1 MLFVLMTM
9 LLDSGAAPVGLT
21 SISAA
26 VNGTKLSIQCSF
38 EASDTT
44 PILVWPRKNEW
55 HNPCRQ
61 ATDLCCMRDLL
72 LDYRNDELEKQQ
84 GPRCMQGLTGNLITG
99 SREGVAM
106 QGVRNFTALV
116 PLDTPFVAM
125 LFVHMNPFYVFDG
138 AQMFSIRQNGSV
150 EIRAMLHSNPCY
162 NVQVPGKPFG
172 VCMHCNNA
180 LGPNA
185 RFVWTPTWYVDYVC
199 EWQCNDGFQLD
210 SNLLNPQCAPASGIP
225 LQSTIIIACCVVVA
239 VLLCLLCCRAQTPT
253 PPPEA
258 PEAPAKITEIIQ
270 FRENTITPMHIRVKM
285 H

>member
-1 MLFVLMTM
+1 MLFVLM

-26 VNGTKLSIQCSF
+26 VNGTKLSIRGSF

-44 PILVWPRKNEW
+44 PMLVWPRKDSW
-55 HNPCRQ
+55 KNPCRQ

-72 LDYRNDELEKQQ
+72 LDYRNDELQQQQ
-84 GPRCMQGLTGNLITG
+84 GPRCLQGLTGNLITG
-99 SREGVAM
+99 SREGVFM
-106 QGVRNFTALV
+106 QGARNFSALV

-125 LFVHMNPFYVFDG
+125 LFVHTNPFYVLDG

-150 EIRAMLHSNPCY
+150 EILATLQNNPCY
-162 NVQVPGKPFG
+162 NVQVPGKPFS

-180 LGPNA
+180 LTPNA
-185 RFVWTPTWYVDYVC
+185 RFVWTPTWYIDYVC
-199 EWQCNDGFQLD
+199 DWQCNDGFQQDLI
-210 SNLLNPQCAPASGIP
+210 NPQCTQSGSGIP
-225 LQSTIIIACCVVVA
+225 LQSTIIIACSVVA
-239 VLLCLLCCRAQTPT
+239 GVLLGLMCCRPAPAT

-258 PEAPAKITEIIQ
+258 PDAPMKVAEIIQ

-285 H
+285 S